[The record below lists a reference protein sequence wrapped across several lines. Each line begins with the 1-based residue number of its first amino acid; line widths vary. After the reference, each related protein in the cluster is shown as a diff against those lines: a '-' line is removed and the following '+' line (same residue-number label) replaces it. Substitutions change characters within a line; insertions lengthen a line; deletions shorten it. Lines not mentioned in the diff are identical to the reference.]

1 MSILAVHQG
10 RLYIKTM
17 KVIAINGSPRVGG
30 NDSIA
35 LNEAIAVLKEN
46 GVDVRLYEIG
56 TKAIHGCVACGYCH
70 KAGRCV
76 FDDDLVNEIAKDF
89 EDANGIIV
97 SSPVYYASA
106 NGTIL
111 SLMQRLFYSTH
122 YSKKMKVGAAI
133 AVARRAG
140 TVTTFDQINRFY
152 SISEMPI
159 VTSSYWNDVFGRIK
173 GEASQDEE
181 GLATMRNLARNMVFL
196 MKAIE
201 AEKEKEGGYP
211 ETERAMTNF
220 IR

>member
-1 MSILAVHQG
+1 MAVHQG
-10 RLYIKTM
+10 RVYIKTM

-111 SLMQRLFYSTH
+111 SLMQRLFYSTR

-133 AVARRAG
+133 AVARRA
-140 TVTTFDQINRFY
+140 INRFY

-159 VTSSYWNDVFGRIK
+159 VTSSYWNDAFGRIK

-211 ETERAMTNF
+211 ETERAITNF

>member
-1 MSILAVHQG
+1 
-10 RLYIKTM
+10 M

-35 LNEAIAVLKEN
+35 LNEAISVLKEN
-46 GVDVRLYEIG
+46 GIDVHLYEIG
-56 TKAIHGCVACGYCH
+56 TKPIHGCVACGFCF
-70 KAGRCV
+70 KAGHCV
-76 FDDDLVNEIAKDF
+76 YDDDLVNQIAKDF

-106 NGTIL
+106 NGTVL
-111 SLMQRLFYSTH
+111 SLLQRLFYSTH

-140 TVTTFDQINRFY
+140 TVTTFDEINRFY

-159 VTSSYWNDVFGRIK
+159 VTSSYWNDAFGRIK

-211 ETERAMTNF
+211 KTERAMTNF